1 MKRVLERYGVP
12 FAAIIG
18 IVVIGMAAAIGILSN
33 QRFYLP
39 KWVPILGSDFV
50 DYTID
55 FSSAKAV
62 VPGQGQTVAISGV
75 TVGAIADVKLYNGRG
90 RVLVKIQRQYE
101 SRIHKDASAALRP
114 RTLLDDMI
122 IELDPGS
129 KGSPLLPV
137 GGNIPAERTMTPVE
151 FDEVLSEFD
160 ADTRQYLAILLQQG
174 SKGLA
179 GDGGKDFGRLLRGL
193 ENTTTYSAKI
203 AKALNVREA
212 QIARTV
218 TNLRAVMTEIGK
230 NQDALATFVSSSAD
244 AFDAIGDS
252 SADLKSVVDKSPDA
266 LRKTQ
271 QLLTTAGDLSVHL
284 GRASRRLERPSAK
297 LDDGFKQLISF
308 MDTAT
313 PVLRDQARPFARDAQ
328 APLGKLKPAVDDIA
342 AGAKNTGTGT
352 QVLRQLFDGI
362 AYKPGGDNL
371 SALTLAGWLGH
382 AGMSL
387 TSMQDAAGAV
397 GRTVLYTDCDLIDT
411 GNRTLRR
418 DSPASRV
425 ILDLL
430 GTATPNTIL
439 PNGQTA
445 KAYCDASRTATP

>member
-12 FAAIIG
+12 FAAIFVIVAIG
-18 IVVIGMAAAIGILSN
+18 LAAAIGILSN

-39 KWVPILGSDFV
+39 KWVPFLGSDFV

-75 TVGAIADVKLYNGRG
+75 TVGDIADVKLYNGRG
-90 RVLVKIQRQYE
+90 RVTVKIQRQYTD
-101 SRIHKDASAALRP
+101 RIHKDATAALRP

-122 IELDPGS
+122 IELDPGT
-129 KGSPLLPV
+129 KGSPLLPP

-151 FDEVLSEFD
+151 FDELLSEFD

-174 SKGLA
+174 GKGLA
-179 GDGGKDFGRLLRGL
+179 GNGGRDFGRLLRGL
-193 ENTTTYSAKI
+193 EPMTVYTARI
-203 AKALNVREA
+203 AKALNVRDA

-218 TNLRAVMTEIGK
+218 TNLRAVMTELGK
-230 NQDALATFVSSSAD
+230 NQQALGTFVSASAD
-244 AFDAIGDS
+244 AFEAIGES
-252 SADLKSVVDKSPDA
+252 HQDLSEGIAKSPKVLD
-266 LRKTQ
+266 KTK
-271 QLLTTAGDLSVHL
+271 QLLTDAGEISTHL
-284 GRASRRLERPSAK
+284 GRASRRLERPTAK
-297 LDDGFKQLISF
+297 LDSGLQQLISF
-308 MDTAT
+308 MNAAT

-328 APLGKLKPAVDDIA
+328 APLGKLKPAVQDIA
-342 AGAKNTGTGT
+342 SSAHNVSTGTD
-352 QVLRQLFDGI
+352 VFNDLFNGL
-362 AYKPGGDNL
+362 AYKPGGENL

-387 TSMQDAAGAV
+387 TSMQDAAGAI
-397 GRTVLYTDCDLIDT
+397 GRAVLYTDCDLVTT
-411 GNRTLRR
+411 GTNLIRR

-430 GTATPNTIL
+430 GTATPNTTL
-439 PNGQTA
+439 TNGQKA
-445 KAYCDASRTATP
+445 SAYCAANR

>member
-1 MKRVLERYGVP
+1 MKRILERYGVP
-12 FAAIIG
+12 FAAIFV
-18 IVVIGMAAAIGILSN
+18 IVVIGLAAAIGILSN

-39 KWVPILGSDFV
+39 KGVPFLGSDFV

-75 TVGAIADVKLYNGRG
+75 TVGEIADVRLHNGRG
-90 RVLVKIQRQYE
+90 RVAVKIQRKYAD
-101 SRIHKDASAALRP
+101 RIHEDASAALRP

-129 KGSPLLPV
+129 KGSPRLPI

-174 SKGLA
+174 AKGLA

-193 ENTTTYSAKI
+193 ENTTTYSARI
-203 AKALNVREA
+203 AKALKVREA
-212 QIARTV
+212 QIQRTV
-218 TNLRAVMTEIGK
+218 TNLRAVMDEIGK
-230 NQDALATFVSSSAD
+230 NQDALATFVSSGAD

-252 SADLKSVVDKSPDA
+252 SADLKQVLDKSPDA
-266 LRKTQ
+266 LKKTEE
-271 QLLTTAGDLSVHL
+271 LLNTAGDLSEHL
-284 GRASRRLERPSAK
+284 GNASKRLERPTAK

-308 MDTAT
+308 MDAAS
-313 PVLRDQARPFARDAQ
+313 PVLRDQVRPFARDAQ

-342 AGAKNTGTGT
+342 AGAKNTSTGVE
-352 QVLRQLFDGI
+352 VLRNLFDGI

-397 GRTVLYTDCDLIDT
+397 GRALLYTDCNLVTI
-411 GNRTLRR
+411 GNGQLRK
-418 DSPASRV
+418 DSPSARI

-430 GTATPNTIL
+430 GTATPSTVL

-445 KAYCDASRTATP
+445 QKYCTDNQPK